1 MHSDDVWLSTN
12 KDFILDNYSGM
23 TDREEFLVTI
33 EFDSKNMTR
42 GNLDDNEPV
51 ITVPIVTVKD
61 IQKVIDYE
69 IENSIVDSLRKKGVG
84 SKNTTPI
91 SKPKKY

>member
-1 MHSDDVWLSTN
+1 MHSDDFWLSTN

-23 TDREEFLVTI
+23 TDREEVLVTI

-42 GNLDDNEPV
+42 GNLDDNEAV

-61 IQKVIDYE
+61 I
-69 IENSIVDSLRKKGVG
+69 
-84 SKNTTPI
+84 
-91 SKPKKY
+91 

>member
-23 TDREEFLVTI
+23 TDREEVLVTI

-42 GNLDDNEPV
+42 GNLDDNEAV

-61 IQKVIDYE
+61 I
-69 IENSIVDSLRKKGVG
+69 
-84 SKNTTPI
+84 
-91 SKPKKY
+91 